1 MYYDAR
7 TAPLV
12 TAEEAVEKAD
22 ICCLLSDMHIGWD
35 IYDLFYAR
43 LMSAG
48 SERSTW
54 VLAQLFGTIFMAGRM
69 QGVRDERAKR
79 RRSAARKAAR
89 SGEICERGPGSY
101 GR

>member
-12 TAEEAVEKAD
+12 TAEEAIEKAD
-22 ICCLLSDMHIGWD
+22 ICCLLSDMTISRD
-35 IYDLFYAR
+35 IYELFYPR
-43 LMSAG
+43 LASAAPD
-48 SERSTW
+48 SVSW
-54 VLAQLFGTIFMAGRM
+54 VLAQLLGTIFFAGRM

-89 SGEICERGPGSY
+89 SGNN
-101 GR
+101 